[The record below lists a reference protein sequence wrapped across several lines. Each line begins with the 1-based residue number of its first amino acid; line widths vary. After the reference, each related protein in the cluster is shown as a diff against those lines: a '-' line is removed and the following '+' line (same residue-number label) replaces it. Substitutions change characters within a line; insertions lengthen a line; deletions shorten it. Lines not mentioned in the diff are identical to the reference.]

1 MVDRLGA
8 MKALCI
14 ALYMA
19 LATAIFTLSLPVGAV
34 AGEHDSLP
42 RLYKD
47 GEIVSLGQILDC
59 VRRAY
64 AGQVLATGLAE
75 GRRTGHRVRWV
86 YSVKL
91 LTPQGNVLMLRLDA
105 KTMDILEVRGHG
117 VQGRRKCR

>member
-1 MVDRLGA
+1 

-19 LATAIFTLSLPVGAV
+19 LAAAICTLSLPVGAE
-34 AGEHDSLP
+34 AAEHDSAK
-42 RLYKD
+42 RHYEA

-64 AGQVLATGLAE
+64 AGRVPETGLDE
-75 GRRTGHRVRWV
+75 GRRMGHRVPWV

>member
-1 MVDRLGA
+1 

-19 LATAIFTLSLPVGAV
+19 LAAAICTLSLPVGAV
-34 AGEHDSLP
+34 ADEHDLP
-42 RLYKD
+42 RRLYEA
-47 GEIVSLGQILDC
+47 GEIVSLDQILNC

-64 AGQVLATGLAE
+64 AGRVLATGFAE
-75 GRRTGHRVRWV
+75 GRRTGHRVPWV

>member
-1 MVDRLGA
+1 

-19 LATAIFTLSLPVGAV
+19 LAAAICTLSLPVGAV
-34 AGEHDSLP
+34 AGEHDRPRSL
-42 RLYKD
+42 YEA
-47 GEIVSLGQILDC
+47 GEIVSYGQILDC

-75 GRRTGHRVRWV
+75 SRRTGHRVRWV